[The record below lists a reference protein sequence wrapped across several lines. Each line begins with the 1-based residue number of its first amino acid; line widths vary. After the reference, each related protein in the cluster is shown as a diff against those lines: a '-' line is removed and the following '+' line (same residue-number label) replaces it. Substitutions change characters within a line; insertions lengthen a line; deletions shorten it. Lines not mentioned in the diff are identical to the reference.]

1 MIHVLATIE
10 TAPGKRDEFLEEF
23 HKLMPQVHA
32 EKGCLEYGP
41 ACDTFANIPAQPPLR
56 GNVVTVIEKWESLE
70 ALHAHLAAPHMIAYR
85 NKVKDFVAGVTIHV
99 LAPA

>member
-10 TAPGKRDEFLEEF
+10 TAPGKREDFLEEF
-23 HKLMPQVHA
+23 HKLMPLVHA

-41 ACDTFANIPAQPPLR
+41 ACDTFANIPSQPPLR
-56 GNVVTVIEKWESLE
+56 VNTVTVIEKWESLE

-85 NKVKDFVAGVTIHV
+85 IKVKDLVAGVTIHV
-99 LAPA
+99 LSPA